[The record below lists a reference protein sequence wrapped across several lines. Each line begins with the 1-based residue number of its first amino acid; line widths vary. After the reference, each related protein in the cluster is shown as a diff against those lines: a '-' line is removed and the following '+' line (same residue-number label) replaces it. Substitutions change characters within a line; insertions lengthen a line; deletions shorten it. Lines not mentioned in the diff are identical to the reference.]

1 VKSLKDLA
9 WRFAGPIREES
20 SIKEGLDQL
29 VLLEKRIE
37 KVYPATLKDLFRKKS
52 LDHMVLVLRA
62 ILQGSLLRKESRGS
76 FFRNDFPGQDDENW
90 MKNTCYRLVK
100 GELQI
105 THVDKSEIRVSGE
118 ASVSDQSE
126 TNSNIK

>member
-1 VKSLKDLA
+1 VKRKRGGFDPAGELMKSLKDLA
-9 WRFAGPIREES
+9 WKFAGPIREES

-29 VLLEKRIE
+29 IALEKRVE
-37 KVYPATLKDLFRKKS
+37 GVYAATRKDLYRKKA
-52 LDHMVLVLRA
+52 LENGTLVLKA

-76 FFRNDFPGQDDENW
+76 FFRKDFPDQDDQNW

-105 THVDKSEIRVSGE
+105 SHRP
-118 ASVSDQSE
+118 
-126 TNSNIK
+126 IKR